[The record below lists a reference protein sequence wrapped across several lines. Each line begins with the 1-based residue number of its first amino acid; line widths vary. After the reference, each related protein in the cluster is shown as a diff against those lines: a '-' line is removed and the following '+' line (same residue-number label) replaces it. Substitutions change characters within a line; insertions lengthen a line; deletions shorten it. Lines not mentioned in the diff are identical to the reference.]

1 MTGAGAPTFGDRL
14 NDAFGRFGRL
24 SVGIDPHPYLLSAW
38 GLSDDAAGLREF
50 GLRVV
55 EASAGQAGIVKPQVA
70 FFERHGSRGYAALEE
85 VIAAARAAGLLVIA
99 DAKRGDVGT
108 SVEAYGETWLRPG
121 SPLEADAV
129 TLVAYQGVGSLEAP
143 IRLARQHGKGV
154 FVLAATSNPEGRDIQ
169 RAFIDAR
176 VDSHIGSNRGSEN
189 GSAADG
195 ATGMTN
201 AAADDVA
208 PRRVARAIVD
218 DIVASNAAAGET
230 ELGSVGVVIGA
241 TLRLAEFQL
250 DFRPSPV
257 LPVLAPGFGHQG
269 AAVSQSADIFGPMS
283 PGVIVAQSRSVL
295 DAGPTGI
302 AAAIKN
308 QAKDVRSNIA

>member
-38 GLSDDAAGLREF
+38 GLSDDATGLREF

-129 TLVAYQGVGSLEAP
+129 TLVAYQGVGSLDAP
-143 IRLARQHGKGV
+143 IRLAREHGKGV

-169 RAFIDAR
+169 RAFVDVRAGSDAD
-176 VDSHIGSNRGSEN
+176 DSN
-189 GSAADG
+189 GSAESG
-195 ATGMTN
+195 
-201 AAADDVA
+201 A

-230 ELGSVGVVIGA
+230 TLGSVGVVIGA

-295 DAGPTGI
+295 DAGPAGI

>member
-1 MTGAGAPTFGDRL
+1 MTGAGTPTFGDRL

-143 IRLARQHGKGV
+143 IRLAREHGKGV

-169 RAFIDAR
+169 RAFVDAHE
-176 VDSHIGSNRGSEN
+176 V
-189 GSAADG
+189 
-195 ATGMTN
+195 
-201 AAADDVA
+201 AAAENSNGTTDGGA

>member
-38 GLSDDAAGLREF
+38 GLSDDATGLREF

-129 TLVAYQGVGSLEAP
+129 TLVAYQGVGSLDAP

-169 RAFIDAR
+169 RAFVDAQA
-176 VDSHIGSNRGSEN
+176 GSVTEESN
-189 GSAADG
+189 GASDG
-195 ATGMTN
+195 A
-201 AAADDVA
+201 A

-230 ELGSVGVVIGA
+230 TLGSVGVVIGA

>member
-1 MTGAGAPTFGDRL
+1 MTRAGTPTFGDRL

-70 FFERHGSRGYAALEE
+70 FFERHGSQGYAALEE
-85 VIAAARAAGLLVIA
+85 VIREARAAGLLVIA

-129 TLVAYQGVGSLEAP
+129 TLVAYQGVGSLDAP
-143 IRLARQHGKGV
+143 IRLAREHGKGV
-154 FVLAATSNPEGRDIQ
+154 FVLAATSNPEGRNIQ
-169 RAFIDAR
+169 RAFVDAPSGTA
-176 VDSHIGSNRGSEN
+176 SHANADRDAIVGH
-189 GSAADG
+189 ADG
-195 ATGMTN
+195 GE
-201 AAADDVA
+201 

-230 ELGSVGVVIGA
+230 TLGSVGVVIGA

>member
-38 GLSDDAAGLREF
+38 GLSDDATGLREF

-55 EASAGQAGIVKPQVA
+55 EAAAGQAGIVKPQVA

-129 TLVAYQGVGSLEAP
+129 TLVAYQGVGSLDAP
-143 IRLARQHGKGV
+143 IRLAREHGKGV

-169 RAFIDAR
+169 RAVVDA
-176 VDSHIGSNRGSEN
+176 HPGSVAEESNATS
-189 GSAADG
+189 DG
-195 ATGMTN
+195 GE
-201 AAADDVA
+201 

>member
-1 MTGAGAPTFGDRL
+1 MTGAGTPTFGDRL

-55 EASAGQAGIVKPQVA
+55 EAAAGQAGIVKPQVA
-70 FFERHGSRGYAALEE
+70 FFERYGSRGYAALEE

-129 TLVAYQGVGSLEAP
+129 TLVAYQGVGSLDAP
-143 IRLARQHGKGV
+143 IRLAREHGKGV

-169 RAFIDAR
+169 RAVVDA
-176 VDSHIGSNRGSEN
+176 HPGSVAEES
-189 GSAADG
+189 
-195 ATGMTN
+195 N
-201 AAADDVA
+201 AASDGGA

>member
-1 MTGAGAPTFGDRL
+1 MTGAGTPTFGDRL

-55 EASAGQAGIVKPQVA
+55 EAAAGQAGIVKPQVA

-129 TLVAYQGVGSLEAP
+129 TLVAYQGVGSLDAP
-143 IRLARQHGKGV
+143 IRLAREHGKGL

-169 RAFIDAR
+169 RAVVDA
-176 VDSHIGSNRGSEN
+176 HPGSVAEES
-189 GSAADG
+189 
-195 ATGMTN
+195 N
-201 AAADDVA
+201 AASDGGA

>member
-1 MTGAGAPTFGDRL
+1 MTGAGTPTFGDRL

-55 EASAGQAGIVKPQVA
+55 EAAAGQAGIVKPQVA

-129 TLVAYQGVGSLEAP
+129 TLVAYQGVGSLDAP
-143 IRLARQHGKGV
+143 IRLAREHGKGV

-169 RAFIDAR
+169 RAFVDAHA
-176 VDSHIGSNRGSEN
+176 V
-189 GSAADG
+189 
-195 ATGMTN
+195 
-201 AAADDVA
+201 AAAENSNGTTDGGA